1 MNSQLKIEFL
11 RRLIKMFWSYT
22 EDIKVLSSK
31 KSPEELSKEMNKSPA
46 RIYYRRIQLKGVTV
60 EQLEK
65 EEQFI
70 LDNFAKLSVLDMAKE
85 LGTNEVTVSRRIQK
99 MRAEGKVGEKPK
111 ITSKTKEWEI
121 ESMPKVMKAKPPK
134 GALNKKNIQR
144 DILEAGKEYLIIKK
158 TKKNKIK
165 KYKLKVI
172 GIYKDYYM
180 LEDERGKKHSLL
192 KVDYYIGKWSYEEVR

>member
-1 MNSQLKIEFL
+1 
-11 RRLIKMFWSYT
+11 MFWSYT
-22 EDIKVLSSK
+22 EDIKILNSK
-31 KSPEELSKEMNKSPA
+31 KSPEELSKEIDKSPA
-46 RIYYRRIQLKGVTV
+46 SIYYRRIQLKDVTV

-65 EEQFI
+65 EERFI
-70 LDNFAKLSVLDMAKE
+70 LDNFNTLSILDIAKE
-85 LGTNEVTVSRRIQK
+85 LGTNEITVSRRIQG
-99 MRAEGKVGEKPK
+99 MRKEGKVGEKPK

-121 ESMPKVMKAKPPK
+121 GPMKKAMQAKPPK

-158 TKKNKIK
+158 AKRNKIK

-192 KVDYYIGKWSYEEVR
+192 KVDYHIGEWGYEED

>member
-1 MNSQLKIEFL
+1 
-11 RRLIKMFWSYT
+11 MFWSYT

-46 RIYYRRIQLKGVTV
+46 RIYYRRIQLKDVTV

-85 LGTNEVTVSRRIQK
+85 LGMNEITVSRRIQK
-99 MRAEGKVGEKPK
+99 MREEGKVGEKPK

-121 ESMPKVMKAKPPK
+121 EPMPKVMKAKPPK

-192 KVDYYIGKWSYEEVR
+192 KVDYYIGEWSYKEVS